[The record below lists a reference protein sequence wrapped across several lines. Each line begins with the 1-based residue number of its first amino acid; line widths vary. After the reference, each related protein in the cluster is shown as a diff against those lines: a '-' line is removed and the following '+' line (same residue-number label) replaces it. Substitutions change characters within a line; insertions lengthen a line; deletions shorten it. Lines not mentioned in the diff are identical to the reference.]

1 MKTKATAAKK
11 PRILGSRMG
20 SLFSR
25 RKKKSK
31 IEQQGKQRRSPEAP
45 AERKTTNPIKKTVRT
60 VMTPMRLKKEVRP
73 CVTPVDICKDM
84 AKNANEKTTK
94 KKGRR

>member
-1 MKTKATAAKK
+1 MKTKAKPTKK
-11 PRILGSRMG
+11 QRISGSRSW

-31 IEQQGKQRRSPEAP
+31 IEQKQCRSPEAP
-45 AERKTTNPIKKTVRT
+45 AERKTTNPIKRT
-60 VMTPMRLKKEVRP
+60 ARTAMTPMRLKKEVRP

>member
-31 IEQQGKQRRSPEAP
+31 IEQQTGKQRRSPEAP
-45 AERKTTNPIKKTVRT
+45 AERKTNPIKKTVRT
-60 VMTPMRLKKEVRP
+60 AMTPMRLKKEVRP